1 MPQVIDDVIQQCPID
16 VRKNLYSNI
25 VLSGGNTVFKGF
37 EKRVQRDVDQ
47 IVQRYEI
54 LDKPLQFELKSF
66 IIHSRI
72 EQSASKITTSLPKDN
87 SSTKG
92 IGVNVVNHKLQEFAV
107 WFGGSML
114 ASTEQF
120 NKICFTKEQYAEE
133 GTRIFRKN
141 VAFNADI

>member
-54 LDKPLQFELKSF
+54 LEKPLQFELN
-66 IIHSRI
+66 HSLSIVELNKVRRKFQPACRRKTHPQK
-72 EQSASKITTSLPKDN
+72 ESA
-87 SSTKG
+87 
-92 IGVNVVNHKLQEFAV
+92 
-107 WFGGSML
+107 
-114 ASTEQF
+114 
-120 NKICFTKEQYAEE
+120 
-133 GTRIFRKN
+133 
-141 VAFNADI
+141 